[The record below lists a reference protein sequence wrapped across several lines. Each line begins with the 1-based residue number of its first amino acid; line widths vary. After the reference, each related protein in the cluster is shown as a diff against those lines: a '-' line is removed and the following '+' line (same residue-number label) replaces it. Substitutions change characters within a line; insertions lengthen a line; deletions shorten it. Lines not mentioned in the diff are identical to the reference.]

1 MAVDKFSVSVMLLS
15 VHVFAFPVVVFTIFL
30 ITFLSAV
37 RLVGGQTP
45 DSGRVELYHKGT
57 WGTVCSY
64 SWDLRDGHVVC
75 RMLGYLAATEVKE
88 YRPGTKPKR
97 LCGLQ
102 CNGKENSLFDC
113 PFRMFMSIHGFRNW
127 DDAGVTCL
135 NITTTGKKCAVH
147 FDTKLV

>member
-37 RLVGGQTP
+37 RLVGGQSP
-45 DSGRVELYHKGT
+45 DSGRVEVYHNGT

-64 SWDLRDGHVVC
+64 SWDLRDGQVVC
-75 RMLGYLAATEVKE
+75 RMLGYTSAAEVKQ
-88 YRPGTKPKR
+88 YRPGTKLMR

-102 CNGKENSLFDC
+102 CNGKENNLFDC
-113 PFRMFMSIHGFRNW
+113 PVSRYMRIRYFRDHN
-127 DDAGVTCL
+127 DAGVTCL
-135 NITTTGKKCAVH
+135 NITTGKKCAVH

>member
-1 MAVDKFSVSVMLLS
+1 MAVKKFSVSVMLVS
-15 VHVFAFPVVVFTIFL
+15 VHVFAFAVVIFTIFL

-45 DSGRVELYHKGT
+45 DSGRVEVYRNGT

-64 SWDLRDGHVVC
+64 SWDLRDGQVVC
-75 RMLGYLAATEVKE
+75 RMLGYTSAAEVKE

-97 LCGLQ
+97 LCGLE

-113 PFRMFMSIHGFRNW
+113 PISPFMRIGNYRYY

-135 NITTTGKKCAVH
+135 NITTGKKCTVH